1 MREITV
7 NIKLEDSGKVR
18 EFIEKVTKELEEKDY
33 EIQRLEEQVK
43 TNIAQLKEDGIE
55 VEYVR

>member
-7 NIKLEDSGKVR
+7 NIKLEDLGKVH

-43 TNIAQLKEDGIE
+43 TSIAQLKENGIE